1 MMSFNQLA
9 MTPPYGGCG
18 SILESPHSYAYGQR
32 TMTPKV
38 ICEQTRVEYKIFH
51 KHVTV
56 FRESNSSEKVKCL
69 AIFMVK
75 LESLKKDP
83 RTTISV

>member
-1 MMSFNQLA
+1 MA
-9 MTPPYGGCG
+9 VVAAYW
-18 SILESPHSYAYGQR
+18 SPHIPMPIYGQR

-75 LESLKKDP
+75 LESLKKEQQ
-83 RTTISV
+83 SVYDFIWCTGLRS